1 MTTNVTSNKN
11 LTELDSPPSP
21 PDEQQNKIF
30 QNSKNK
36 IKESA
41 LPLNINEAIPEDTNQ
56 NENGEKESTTIST
69 TLGFLDEKDINNQND
84 LNKINEDISNKDSS
98 LTDTVVEVN
107 KSDEQPKETFF
118 GKTKRWAGNI
128 WSKMNIKNYF
138 PKQEYIEYKNANGL
152 IMKIPKKKLPLKKKP
167 NIDPNVKRDNNDV
180 RRSSNKMINYASEN
194 TIFGAYY

>member
-36 IKESA
+36 IKESV

-56 NENGEKESTTIST
+56 NENGEKEATTIST

-138 PKQEYIEYKNANGL
+138 PKQEYIEYKNANGI
-152 IMKIPKKKLPLKKKP
+152 IMKIPKKKIPLKKKP
-167 NIDPNVKRDNNDV
+167 NIDPNVEREENIVKKNSNNAV
-180 RRSSNKMINYASEN
+180 NYASGN
-194 TIFGAYY
+194 TIYGGFY